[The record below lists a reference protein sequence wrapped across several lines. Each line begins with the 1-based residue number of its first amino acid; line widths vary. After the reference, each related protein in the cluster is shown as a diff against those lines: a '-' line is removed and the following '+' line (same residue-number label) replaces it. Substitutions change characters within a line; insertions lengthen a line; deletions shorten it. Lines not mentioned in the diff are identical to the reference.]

1 MIKLQKVIVRLAAVS
16 HVLPCFVFVVFSVVV
31 IIFSL
36 AAGILG
42 QTTIIVEINIIKGFE
57 YKFDI
62 YQ

>member
-1 MIKLQKVIVRLAAVS
+1 MIKLQKVIVRLAAVN

-42 QTTIIVEINIIKGFE
+42 
-57 YKFDI
+57 
-62 YQ
+62 